1 MKKKRYC
8 HCKKHIVRIL
18 MAVSMI
24 CIMTASAITP
34 TFAATAR
41 ATTMKLEK
49 TEGQVTL
56 KTQNGSVRKIT
67 NGMRLLNGHTLA
79 TAKASYAYINLD
91 NSKAVKLDQNS
102 SATLRQNGKSLE
114 LLVKN
119 GSLFFNV
126 SKPLTGKENMNIRT
140 STMVT
145 GIRGTCGVVEKI
157 SQRRSKLH
165 LLEGQVT
172 LGTGSNATT
181 IYGGQTA
188 TVILQS
194 KQESG
199 DPDQP
204 GGTDK
209 PGDTEKPEKDVIQK
223 ILVDTLT
230 EENVPTFAIKEIISN
245 PTLQGKIEKTT
256 DLKIKKLEEI
266 LEEIKKA
273 EEEKQEEEKQEEE
286 QKTEETMTPSGGSS
300 LGGSLSTPGTPNS
313 TSTTLSGIVSAA
325 AINAALTA
333 NSTVTVGAGTD
344 DAATKMI
351 LEADV
356 TIPAGKTLIVEYSEV
371 TGSGQIVVG
380 AGTLVDKGG
389 TLSSQIK
396 DGNTSLLLYV
406 GGNKVYAAELN
417 AQVAAYLN
425 QLAQTDP
432 VTADFETDALVTSNI
447 SLSGSPSEM
456 VLNMGTHTLTL
467 ESGTLTLNANVGII
481 GSGSATVRLN
491 GGNLIMQGS
500 STSANAAIK
509 NENGGYAIA
518 CSSGA
523 VNWTDKGMRVVASGA
538 VNNSVSNAI
547 QGATLKQDELTAIL
561 PSYVTIADGGL
572 EWNTQGTYTLAYL
585 PSEFSDSSSGLISAL
600 RINAA
605 LQAYPTVTVSAACSM
620 NVEGVPVRIP
630 AGKTLNIS
638 SNVIES
644 GSDQYS
650 GGFAIVEGSGIVLE
664 NGATLHVSGMIYGQ
678 GTIEN
683 ASTGSTAKINVD
695 NGGTIMA
702 NTIQLKGG
710 SIENAGVID
719 VGTMSAIGSGTIQNS
734 KLIKTQSYTGTG
746 YTYSETNGSVLICNT
761 DLTSNLYKTSLLV
774 TAKASGSDMATQQYF
789 YARELNPLMADRINN
804 IKTTAG
810 EGFKEK
816 GASAW
821 TFAKEAVVNSAITV
835 DFAGAN
841 VEMGAYQMTIA
852 AEGVTLNNIGNM
864 TGRGKAVIYL
874 TGAGSLTLG
883 GSVKGTISN
892 INEAEPY
899 YALEASDDILK
910 SQEKHL
916 FWENENLTIESKKGS
931 QMGTT
936 NMYIIQGCSTDENN
950 KYVLPKWVQCKENY
964 SVEATMGSGMA
975 SLSQITSL

>member
-8 HCKKHIVRIL
+8 HRKKHIVRIL

-145 GIRGTCGVVEKI
+145 GIRGTCGVVEQI
-157 SQRRSKLH
+157 SQGKSKLH

-209 PGDTEKPEKDVIQK
+209 PGDTDKPEKDVIQK

-230 EENVPTFAIKEIISN
+230 EENVPTFAIEEIISN

-273 EEEKQEEEKQEEE
+273 EEEKQEEETQEEEKQEEE
-286 QKTEETMTPSGGSS
+286 KKPEETTTPSGGSS
-300 LGGSLSTPGTPNS
+300 LGGSSSTPGTPNS

-417 AQVAAYLN
+417 EQVAGYLK
-425 QLAQTDP
+425 QLAQTDAMT
-432 VTADFETDALVTSNI
+432 VDFAKSASVKSNI

-456 VLNMGTHTLTL
+456 VLNMGTHVLTL

-481 GSGSATVRLN
+481 GSGTATVQLS
-491 GGNLIMQGS
+491 GGNLIMQGT
-500 STSANAAIK
+500 STSENAVIK
-509 NENGGYAIA
+509 NINETGGYAIA
-518 CSSGA
+518 RTNGT
-523 VNWTDKGMRVVASGA
+523 VKWTDKGMRVVAMGADSGNA
-538 VNNSVSNAI
+538 DLAI
-547 QGATLKQDELTAIL
+547 QGMTLDTDVLTAKL
-561 PSYVTIADGGL
+561 PDYVTIADGGL

-638 SNVIES
+638 SNVTES

-746 YTYSETNGSVLICNT
+746 YTYSGTNGSVLICNT

-774 TAKASGSDMATQQYF
+774 TATASGSDMATQQYF
-789 YARELNPLMADRINN
+789 YATELNLLMAQRIND
-804 IKTTAG
+804 ITTTAG
-810 EGFKEK
+810 GDFKEK
-816 GASAW
+816 GASLWA
-821 TFAKEAVVNSAITV
+821 FAKDAVVNSAITI
-835 DFAGAN
+835 DFAGAD
-841 VEMGAYQMTIA
+841 VKMGAHQMTIA

-864 TGRGKAVIYL
+864 TGSGAAVIYL
-874 TGAGSLTLG
+874 TGAGTLTLNG
-883 GSVKGTISN
+883 DETADKRFITNTYTGTDAHYVISVDANILSNGKDRVMWKDVNLQMKADTPGSTS
-892 INEAEPY
+892 E
-899 YALEASDDILK
+899 
-910 SQEKHL
+910 
-916 FWENENLTIESKKGS
+916 
-931 QMGTT
+931 
-936 NMYIIQGCSTDENN
+936 YIIQGYYVGGSTQPA
-950 KYVLPKWVQCKENY
+950 YVTP
-964 SVEATMGSGMA
+964 
-975 SLSQITSL
+975 SLSIASEAGIAFIQQ

>member
-1 MKKKRYC
+1 MKKKGYYHR
-8 HCKKHIVRIL
+8 KKHIVRIL

-230 EENVPTFAIKEIISN
+230 EENVPTFAIEEIISN

-300 LGGSLSTPGTPNS
+300 LGGSSSTPGTPNS

-333 NSTVTVGAGTD
+333 NSTVTVGAGTTD
-344 DAATKMI
+344 VATEMI

-371 TGSGQIVVG
+371 TGSGQIDVG
-380 AGTLVDKGG
+380 AGTLVDIGG
-389 TLSSQIK
+389 MLSDGKIK
-396 DGNTSLLLYV
+396 DENTSLLCVV
-406 GGNKVYAAELN
+406 GDAWIYASELN
-417 AQVAAYLN
+417 AQVAGYLK
-425 QLAQTDP
+425 QLAQTTV
-432 VTADFETDALVTSNI
+432 VTARFEKNASVKSDI

-456 VLNMGTHTLTL
+456 VLNMGEHTLTL
-467 ESGTLTLNANVGII
+467 KSGTLTLNANVGIN
-481 GSGSATVRLN
+481 GSGAATVQLN
-491 GGNLIMQGS
+491 GGNLVMQGM
-500 STSANAAIK
+500 STSQNAVIS
-509 NENGGYAIA
+509 NDSGGYAIA

-561 PSYVTIADGGL
+561 PSYVTIVDGGL
-572 EWNTQGTYTLAYL
+572 EWNTQGLGMLAYL
-585 PSEFSDSSSGLISAL
+585 PSEFDSPSVLISVL

-620 NVEGVPVRIP
+620 NVKGVPVRIP
-630 AGKTLNIS
+630 SGKTLNIS
-638 SNVIES
+638 SKATES

-683 ASTGSTAKINVD
+683 ASSGSTAKINVD

-734 KLIKTQSYTGTG
+734 KLIKTQSYTGSG
-746 YTYSETNGSVLICNT
+746 YTYSETTGSVLICNT
-761 DLTSNLYKTSLLV
+761 NLTSNLNKTSLLV
-774 TAKASGSDMATQQYF
+774 TATASGSDMATQQYF
-789 YARELNPLMADRINN
+789 YARELNSLMAQRIND

-810 EGFKEK
+810 GAFKEK
-816 GASAW
+816 GASLWA
-821 TFAKEAVVNSAITV
+821 FAKDAVVNSAISI

-841 VEMGAYQMTIA
+841 VEMGTHQMTIA

-864 TGRGKAVIYL
+864 TGSGAAVIYL
-874 TGAGSLTLG
+874 TGAGTLTLNG
-883 GSVKGTISN
+883 DETADKRFITNTYTGTDAHYVISVDANILSNGKDRVMWKDVNLQMKADTPGSTS
-892 INEAEPY
+892 E
-899 YALEASDDILK
+899 
-910 SQEKHL
+910 
-916 FWENENLTIESKKGS
+916 
-931 QMGTT
+931 
-936 NMYIIQGCSTDENN
+936 YIIQGYYVGGSTQPA
-950 KYVLPKWVQCKENY
+950 YVTP
-964 SVEATMGSGMA
+964 
-975 SLSQITSL
+975 SLSIASEAGIAFIQQ